1 MRSYLLPLALSLSFA
16 AAGAMAAT
24 TTNGVIKSMD
34 AKAHTVTLADGSV
47 YVLPKTIKAGSMKVG
62 EKVAIIWNQKGNA
75 KDATKVT
82 VVK

>member
-24 TTNGVIKSMD
+24 TTNGVVKAVN

-47 YVLPKTIKAGSMKVG
+47 YVLPKSVKTSHMKVG
-62 EKVAIIWNQKGNA
+62 EKVAIIWNQKGDA

>member
-1 MRSYLLPLALSLSFA
+1 MRSYLFPLALGLSVA

-34 AKAHTVTLADGSV
+34 AKAHTMTLADGSV
-47 YVLPKTIKAGSMKVG
+47 YVLPTTIKASTMKVG
-62 EKVAIIWNQKGNA
+62 EKVAIIWNAKGAA